1 MNIKNI
7 KKFINEEYGLKDF
20 LKSLALGATLAI
32 GHNNYD
38 NYKAN
43 NKFYDFINNYDYK
56 ISKSESNEIDNIKG
70 DIINYIVY
78 I

>member
-7 KKFINEEYGLKDF
+7 KNFESFINEEYGVKDF

-43 NKFYDFINNYDYK
+43 NKFYDFINYWER
-56 ISKSESNEIDNIKG
+56 SCERS
-70 DIINYIVY
+70 
-78 I
+78 